1 MKYIKYIVLV
11 LSIIVSCTV
20 AVLIYN
26 DIITEDAPRYYKQG
40 SELYDSGDY
49 SNAYYNFAK
58 INQISPLY
66 NISLFKQA
74 KSAQKAG
81 DYNTASIKYKMFIE
95 KEPKSIFIKSAK
107 MNYAKSCYYSKQY
120 ENAMVAFE
128 DLLKEDD
135 LTKAEATYFAGLTA
149 KQIGDGEKSVKYLKE
164 YLRYALDKD
173 AKHKDYILA
182 AAQELSSSGAE
193 FNDDDNKLIGIA
205 YYKSGKC
212 KKSIEY
218 FSLLPYEKGWDWFVL
233 ANHYAG
239 NKVIARKL
247 IETGLITYAKYSA
260 SDNLKNIYSIY
271 TSYMPGSR
279 FRNWQTML
287 ETVKNNDL
295 PSKDYVLY
303 KLADMLTPDKSITY
317 YADIAV
323 NHAQGDY
330 AAEALRRVFFHKY
343 INGDYSGAEEIA
355 LKHISLYPKAKS
367 APCMLFWAAKTF
379 EKENKLSE
387 AHTLYSKLISKFPDD
402 YYALRAASINDKRSD
417 FWKTVPGAKIPGK
430 AEMPQFPIMMSDIDM
445 GDLKVINTIF
455 DAGDYDIWQDADF
468 RNPVVE
474 SWFERR
480 KGNKSR
486 SIVLARDEI
495 ERIDL
500 KPPYLSSAYKL
511 AYPRYW
517 SEEINRIASENNLD
531 AYFVTALI
539 REESYFNNR
548 AKSVTYASGLM
559 QLMPD
564 TATFVL
570 GMLNKDLNSEEG
582 LEDPESNITL
592 GCAYLKYLR
601 ERFDGNDLLT
611 IAAYNGGEGS
621 VRKWIKQFGT
631 DDYDLFIER
640 IPFDETRNYVKKVFR
655 SYCMY
660 KKVYG

>member
-1 MKYIKYIVLV
+1 MKYWKYIVLA

-40 SELYDSGDY
+40 SELYDAGDY
-49 SNAYYNFAK
+49 PNAYYNFSK
-58 INQISPLY
+58 ISKISPLY

-81 DYNTASIKYKMFIE
+81 DYNTAATKYKLFLD
-95 KEPKSIFIKSAK
+95 KEPKSLFAKTAK
-107 MNYAKSCYYSKQY
+107 MNYAKSCYYSKQF
-120 ENAMVAFE
+120 ENAMPVFE
-128 DLLKEDD
+128 DLLKEDEV
-135 LTKAEATYFAGLTA
+135 TKAEALYFSGLTA
-149 KQIGDGEKSVKYLKE
+149 KQNGDKEKSVKYLKD
-164 YLRYALDKD
+164 YLTYALDKE
-173 AKHKDYILA
+173 AKHKDYILSA
-182 AAQELSSSGAE
+182 AEELSQSGAE
-193 FNDDDNKLIGIA
+193 FNEDDKKLIGIA

-212 KKSIEY
+212 QKSLEY
-218 FSLLPYEKGWDWFVL
+218 FSVLPYEKAWDWFVL

-247 IETGLITYAKYSA
+247 IESGLLTYAKYST
-260 SDNLKNIYSIY
+260 SDNLKNIYSVY
-271 TSYMPGSR
+271 TSYMSGNR

-287 ETVKNNDL
+287 EIVRKNDL
-295 PSKDYVLY
+295 PGEDYVLY
-303 KLADMLTPDKSITY
+303 KIADMLTPDKSITY
-317 YADIAV
+317 YADIAA
-323 NHAQGDY
+323 NHSKGDY
-330 AAEALRRVFFHKY
+330 APEALRRVFFHKY
-343 INGDYSGAEEIA
+343 INQDYSGAEEIA
-355 LKHISLYPKAKS
+355 LKHIALYPKAKS
-367 APCMLFWAAKTF
+367 APGMLFWAAKTF

-387 AHTLYSKLISKFPDD
+387 AHAFYAKLVAKYPDD
-402 YYALRAASINDKRSD
+402 YYGLRAASINEKRSD
-417 FWKTVPGAKIPGK
+417 FWKTVPGAIVPGK
-430 AEMPQFPIMMSDIDM
+430 AEMPEFPILMSDIDI

-455 DAGDYDIWQDADF
+455 EAGDYDIWQDANF

-480 KGNKSR
+480 KDNKSR

-495 ERIDL
+495 ERLDV

-517 SEEINRIASENNLD
+517 SDEINKAASENNLD

-548 AKSVTYASGLM
+548 AKSSTFASGLM

-570 GMLNKDLNSEEG
+570 GMLNKELNNEEG

-601 ERFDGNDLLT
+601 ERFDGDDLLAT
-611 IAAYNGGEGS
+611 AAYNGGEGS
-621 VRKWIKQFGT
+621 VNKWVKQFGT
-631 DDYDLFIER
+631 EDYDLFIER

-655 SYCMY
+655 SYHMY
-660 KKVYG
+660 RKIYK